1 MAVYLKT
8 GKIEELV
15 IQYGGDAKNTGAT
28 EAQVAIFTYRIN
40 QLSEHLKKNKKD
52 HSCRRSLLMMVG
64 KRRNLLKYL
73 TKKDIMLYRS
83 LIERLG
89 LRK

>member
-15 IQYGGDAKNTGAT
+15 VQYGGDAKNTGST